1 MSGIINSTAASG
13 DTPESSEPAGGLKNP
28 LLTQAE
34 QQIEANMMPEVRD
47 DYMKIVVAGMHLALA
62 NGPNG
67 FLARLRTMP
76 DPIEACGKGAVA
88 LMLIMRKE
96 SRGVMPMKAGIPAA
110 YVLMLHGLD
119 FVESSGIAKVA
130 EPELVKATHQFT
142 TALFGNLKITPQ
154 MIQHATGR
162 VHAIMQ
168 DPTSMAQIQMKAG
181 VTQHPDAAKPT
192 PVPV

>member
-1 MSGIINSTAASG
+1 MSGLINNARAASS
-13 DTPESSEPAGGLKNP
+13 DKAAAPAGGLKNP
-28 LLTQAE
+28 ILAQAE
-34 QQIEANMMPEVRD
+34 RQIEANMMPEVRD
-47 DYMKIVVAGMHLALA
+47 DYMKIVVAGMHLTLA

-76 DPIEACGKGAVA
+76 DPIDACGKGAVA
-88 LMLIMRKE
+88 LMLIMRKD
-96 SRGVMPMKAGIPAA
+96 SKGVMPMKAGIPAA

-142 TALFGNLKITPQ
+142 TVLFGNLKITPQ